1 VFVPVRQCRFT
12 PFQCVAS
19 LTVCCACAR
28 APIHAVLKADA
39 ERPSRMATHA
49 MKTAF
54 AIALV
59 LVFAGT
65 GSLAAAVAPP
75 DWQAQAAHQNGTC
88 GSLGPGS
95 GLEGGKGWV
104 VSMLPGKHEFRVRG
118 GGSVYLT
125 TARKTTVD
133 FDVGRPYYIVIEGA
147 APGAVLE
154 WKMLGRDWQPVA
166 RTFLY
171 PPTR

>member
-1 VFVPVRQCRFT
+1 MKKIAFLLSLG
-12 PFQCVAS
+12 VAS
-19 LTVCCACAR
+19 
-28 APIHAVLKADA
+28 AV
-39 ERPSRMATHA
+39 
-49 MKTAF
+49 
-54 AIALV
+54 
-59 LVFAGT
+59 
-65 GSLAAAVAPP
+65 AAAASAV
-75 DWQAQAAHQNGTC
+75 DWKAQEAHQQGSC
-88 GSLGPGS
+88 GSLGPGT

-125 TARKTTVD
+125 TARQAAVD

>member
-1 VFVPVRQCRFT
+1 MT
-12 PFQCVAS
+12 AS
-19 LTVCCACAR
+19 
-28 APIHAVLKADA
+28 PMK
-39 ERPSRMATHA
+39 
-49 MKTAF
+49 KTALLLS
-54 AIALV
+54 LV
-59 LVFAGT
+59 LANAFAH
-65 GSLAAAVAPP
+65 AASSA
-75 DWQAQAAHQNGTC
+75 DWKAQESHQQGTC
-88 GSLGPGS
+88 GSLGPGT
-95 GLEGGKGWV
+95 GLEAGKGWV

-125 TARKTTVD
+125 TARQSVVD

-171 PPTR
+171 PPNR